1 MYHST
6 QICKALKINRE
17 RLKDW
22 IIADF
27 IVPTLPAKGQGTKA
41 KYSLHNVVMIAFF
54 KKMVDRGF
62 KRELAK
68 KYVDAF
74 EKEYTIE
81 TSPKIVIFFAHY
93 HDHDITVGKRTI
105 NDMTAFYQ
113 DIVNMEAII
122 EEVKFTLEKTS

>member
-6 QICKALKINRE
+6 QICKALKIKRE
-17 RLKDW
+17 RFRDW
-22 IIADF
+22 IKVGDLT
-27 IVPTLPAKGQGTKA
+27 PTIPAEGQGTKA
-41 KYSLHNVVMIAFF
+41 EYSLHDVVMIAFF
-54 KKMVDRGF
+54 MKMVDRGF

-93 HDHDITVGKRTI
+93 HDHDITVSKNSI
-105 NDMTAFYQ
+105 PDMSAFYQ
-113 DIVNMEAII
+113 DIINMESII
-122 EEVKFTLEKTS
+122 NEVKFKLEKYS

>member
-6 QICKALKINRE
+6 QICKALKIKRE
-17 RLKDW
+17 RFRDW
-22 IIADF
+22 IKVGDLT
-27 IVPTLPAKGQGTKA
+27 PTIPAEGQGTKA
-41 KYSLHNVVMIAFF
+41 EYSLHDVVMIAFF
-54 KKMVDRGF
+54 MKMVDRGF

-74 EKEYTIE
+74 KKEYTIE

-122 EEVKFTLEKTS
+122 EEVKFNLEKTL

>member
-6 QICKALKINRE
+6 QICKALKIKRE
-17 RLKDW
+17 RFRDW
-22 IIADF
+22 IKVGDLT
-27 IVPTLPAKGQGTKA
+27 PTKPAEGQGTKA
-41 KYSLHNVVMIAFF
+41 EYSLHDVVMIAFF
-54 KKMVDRGF
+54 MKMVNRGF

-81 TSPKIVIFFAHY
+81 TSPKIVVFFAHY

-122 EEVKFTLEKTS
+122 EEVKFNLEKTL